1 MQTGREGDEDGEGGR
16 GGVVDH
22 ADAVRSLQLIASAG
36 ILVAHGHAFWN
47 VDASRLV
54 HEVQGGVDADEQP
67 ALLLGPTTAVVAAAA
82 ALLAAVV
89 ALLRAV
95 VVALLI
101 AVVELGHQPPRPVQ
115 LNEDSPKAP
124 RTELSQRQ
132 YPTQFRIPM
141 SVPE

>member
-1 MQTGREGDEDGEGGR
+1 MKVAKALLRDGCS
-16 GGVVDH
+16 
-22 ADAVRSLQLIASAG
+22 RSAAEFDS
-36 ILVAHGHAFWN
+36 F
-47 VDASRLV
+47 S
-54 HEVQGGVDADEQP
+54 VQGGVDADEQP